1 MKREFTW
8 HKVEADQWFKT
19 IREKLHAGFTYFDFL
34 TGVDRE
40 GPDPD
45 KSDSQLRT
53 EVIAHLAKPD
63 LSDSIFVQTFV
74 SEELDSIS
82 DLFQAARWHER
93 ECAEMY
99 GIAFTGGDSRSLLRH
114 ETLSRSP
121 LRKSTV
127 LAARVLI
134 PWPGGAEP
142 EIRDD
147 GRKAGNSSRR
157 RQRPPGVPENWLK
170 S

>member
-8 HKVEADQWFKT
+8 HKVEADVWFTT
-19 IREKLHAGFTYFDFL
+19 IREKLNAGFTYFDFL

-40 GPDPD
+40 IA
-45 KSDSQLRT
+45 DSQLRT
-53 EVIAHLAKPD
+53 EVITHLAKPD
-63 LSDSIFVQTFV
+63 LSDSIFVHTCV
-74 SEELDSIS
+74 SEALDSIS
-82 DLFQAARWHER
+82 DLFQAASWHER

-147 GRKAGNSSRR
+147 GRKVGNSSRR

-170 S
+170 P

>member
-1 MKREFTW
+1 MKQEFTW
-8 HKVEADQWFKT
+8 HKVDAGQWFTT
-19 IREKLHAGFTYFDFL
+19 IGEQLDAGFTYFDFL

-40 GPDPD
+40 SPDPD

-53 EVIAHLAKPD
+53 EVITHLAKPD
-63 LSDSIFVQTFV
+63 LSDSIFVHTCV

-82 DLFQAARWHER
+82 DLFQAASWHER

-147 GRKAGNSSRR
+147 GRKVGNSSRR

-170 S
+170 P

>member
-8 HKVEADQWFKT
+8 HKVEADEWFTT
-19 IREKLHAGFTYFDFL
+19 IREKLNAGFTYFDFL

-40 GPDPD
+40 IA
-45 KSDSQLRT
+45 DSQLRT
-53 EVIAHLAKPD
+53 EVITHLAKPD
-63 LSDSIFVQTFV
+63 LSDSIFVHTCV
-74 SEELDSIS
+74 SEALDSIS
-82 DLFQAARWHER
+82 DLFQAASWHER

-147 GRKAGNSSRR
+147 GRKVGNSSRR

-170 S
+170 L

>member
-8 HKVEADQWFKT
+8 HKVKADEWFTT
-19 IREKLHAGFTYFDFL
+19 IREKLNAGFTYFDFL

-40 GPDPD
+40 IA
-45 KSDSQLRT
+45 DSQLRT
-53 EVIAHLAKPD
+53 EVITHLAKPD
-63 LSDSIFVQTFV
+63 LSDSIFVHTFV

-82 DLFQAARWHER
+82 DLFQAASWHER

-147 GRKAGNSSRR
+147 GRKVGNSSRR

-170 S
+170 P

>member
-8 HKVEADQWFKT
+8 HKVKADEWFTT
-19 IREKLHAGFTYFDFL
+19 IREKLNAGFTYFDFL

-40 GPDPD
+40 IA
-45 KSDSQLRT
+45 DSQLRT
-53 EVIAHLAKPD
+53 EVITHLAKPD
-63 LSDSIFVQTFV
+63 LSDSIFVHTCV
-74 SEELDSIS
+74 SEALDSIS
-82 DLFQAARWHER
+82 DLFQAASWHER

-147 GRKAGNSSRR
+147 GRKVGNSSRR

-170 S
+170 P